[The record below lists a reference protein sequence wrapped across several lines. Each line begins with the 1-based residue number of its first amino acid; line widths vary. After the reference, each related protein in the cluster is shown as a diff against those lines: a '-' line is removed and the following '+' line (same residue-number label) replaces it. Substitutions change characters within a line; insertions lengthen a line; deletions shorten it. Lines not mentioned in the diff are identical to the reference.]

1 MNAEPQVINT
11 SILTISEICYVHILV
26 SLFVFSGP
34 VGFET
39 ETELIN
45 YYDSLNDT
53 YQDTY
58 AVVFEGLPAKGDP
71 DNFKYKIRLSDP
83 RLQTSRLFPEFETTG
98 PDISGTVYEY

>member
-1 MNAEPQVINT
+1 MN
-11 SILTISEICYVHILV
+11 ILV

-39 ETELIN
+39 EDELIS
-45 YYDSLNDT
+45 YYDSLNNT

-58 AVVFEGLPAKGDP
+58 AIVFEGLPAKGDP

-83 RLQTSRLFPEFETTG
+83 VLQTSGLFPEFETNG
-98 PDISGTVYEY
+98 PGSTGTVYE

>member
-1 MNAEPQVINT
+1 MNAGPQVVNT
-11 SILTISEICYVHILV
+11 SILTISGICYVHILV
-26 SLFVFSGP
+26 SLFVFSDP
-34 VGFET
+34 PGFET
-39 ETELIN
+39 EDELIS

-83 RLQTSRLFPEFETTG
+83 RLQTSRLFPEFETNG
-98 PDISGTVYEY
+98 PGSSGTVYEY